1 MAHTRRFYS
10 DPFFKRQVGESR
22 MMIHRLI
29 GPTSAAVLL
38 AISTVSAS
46 AAPVNRSLADEL
58 TRQFNQQEL
67 EQLQSDSAGAYSQ
80 PAYYRQQLYQPEI
93 TPPPAA
99 VAPPQ
104 AEWSYLPR

>member
-1 MAHTRRFYS
+1 
-10 DPFFKRQVGESR
+10 
-22 MMIHRLI
+22 MMIRRLI
-29 GPTSAAVLL
+29 GPTSAAALL
-38 AISTVSAS
+38 TISTVAAS

-67 EQLQSDSAGAYSQ
+67 EQLQSDSASAYSQ

-93 TPPPAA
+93 APPPAGMSPA